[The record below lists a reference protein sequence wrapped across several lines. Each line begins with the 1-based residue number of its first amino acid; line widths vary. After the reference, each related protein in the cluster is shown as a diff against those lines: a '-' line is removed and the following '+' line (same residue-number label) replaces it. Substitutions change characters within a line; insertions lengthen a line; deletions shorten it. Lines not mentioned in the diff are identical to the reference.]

1 MSVPWRIW
9 RDRERTLR
17 FALGSGGDCVTLNGF
32 GVGVFSYA
40 ICPAACEHLGHG
52 DGVGFGGGEFGGAWL
67 AAHAFD
73 RHGPG
78 WTELAR
84 VAREVA

>member
-1 MSVPWRIW
+1 
-9 RDRERTLR
+9 
-17 FALGSGGDCVTLNGF
+17 VTLNDF

-40 ICPAACEHLGHG
+40 IRPAACEHLGRG

-67 AAHAFD
+67 AVHAFD

-78 WTELAR
+78 WTELAS